1 MKNLRVFL
9 VDDHQVVR
17 SGVSFML
24 MTEDDIE
31 VVGEA
36 ADGKS
41 AIPQILALMPDVIV
55 LDLQMPNMSGID
67 VIEAL
72 KAQEPDLNILV
83 LTSFSDDDHVFRA
96 IKAGAL
102 GYLLKDSAGAD
113 LIRAIRDVA
122 AGESSLH
129 PKIAR
134 KLIQEMRRP
143 TEQPLTEYPLT
154 EREMEVLKLIARG
167 LSNQEIADE
176 MVVTERTIR
185 AYVSVI
191 LQKLHL
197 ANRTQA
203 ALYALK
209 KRIVPL
215 DE

>member
-1 MKNLRVFL
+1 MKKLRVFL

-55 LDLQMPNMSGID
+55 LDLQMSEMSGID

-102 GYLLKDSAGAD
+102 GYLLKDSAGTD

-134 KLIQEMRRP
+134 QLIQEMRRP
-143 TEQPLTEYPLT
+143 TEQPLTEEPLT